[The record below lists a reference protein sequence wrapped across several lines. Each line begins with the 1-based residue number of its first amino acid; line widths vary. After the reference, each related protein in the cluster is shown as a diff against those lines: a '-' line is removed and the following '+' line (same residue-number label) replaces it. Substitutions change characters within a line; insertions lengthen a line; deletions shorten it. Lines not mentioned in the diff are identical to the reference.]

1 MEEKEHITIAICDD
15 ETVYGERVRNECIK
29 FFEEYDSQGSFAVE
43 PQIACFSSGR
53 ELIASGKEYDIL
65 FLDIEMP
72 EQVGIRVKEYFEGYH
87 RQTRI
92 IFMTCHHERAVEA
105 FGKNVVSFLVK
116 PLDIVTFHRALAK
129 TLADIRGQVLE
140 LEENGKQIF
149 IPVRQI
155 RYIEAQDKYTTVVT
169 EKGRYLFRRT
179 MRFWEETLP
188 RQDFCRIHK
197 SYLLNL
203 EYFEKT
209 GDMVELDKDKAVKLS
224 RGKKQEIVEQ
234 YKAYLRRKIREM

>member
-1 MEEKEHITIAICDD
+1 
-15 ETVYGERVRNECIK
+15 
-29 FFEEYDSQGSFAVE
+29 
-43 PQIACFSSGR
+43 
-53 ELIASGKEYDIL
+53 
-65 FLDIEMP
+65 MP
-72 EQVGIRVKEYFEGYH
+72 EQDGIRVKEYFEGYH

-116 PLDIVTFHRALAK
+116 PLNIVTFHRALAK

-169 EKGRYLFRRT
+169 EKGRHLFRRT

-209 GDMVELDKDKAVKLS
+209 GDMIMLDKDKAVKLS

>member
-1 MEEKEHITIAICDD
+1 MP
-15 ETVYGERVRNECIK
+15 V
-29 FFEEYDSQGSFAVE
+29 
-43 PQIACFSSGR
+43 FSMRSMR
-53 ELIASGKEYDIL
+53 
-65 FLDIEMP
+65 
-72 EQVGIRVKEYFEGYH
+72 
-87 RQTRI
+87 
-92 IFMTCHHERAVEA
+92 
-105 FGKNVVSFLVK
+105 
-116 PLDIVTFHRALAK
+116 
-129 TLADIRGQVLE
+129 
-140 LEENGKQIF
+140 QIF